1 MSSIKRVSVETY
13 LSRLPSTTKTIFLS
27 GEKLEKLPDLSKFT
41 LLEELYCANNWL
53 KYLPE
58 NLCTMFPHLKIL
70 ACSNNI
76 LTSLPPLG
84 NTLEDL
90 YCINNALSRL
100 PPLPETLKHLHC
112 GLNQLDELPPLPPGL
127 EDLTCTDNK
136 LIKIPP
142 LPETL
147 KTLQCGK
154 NQLTYLPPLVNG
166 LKILACFDNQIISL
180 PELPHLTHLI
190 CHRNRLTSLPSLWSG
205 IQDVNFQYNPV
216 YEYAN
221 CEEYDGNE
229 FYDENGYNH
238 YKMFMMLYI
247 IETINKFRRTY
258 YLNKFKNKLRNLLW
272 VKIREPKIREKY
284 APQNILEL
292 LNNIGEDS
300 EKFDSLLENL

>member
-1 MSSIKRVSVETY
+1 MQHYKFKNTSSSHIKMSSSKRVSVETY

-147 KTLQCGK
+147 KTLQCG
-154 NQLTYLPPLVNG
+154 
-166 LKILACFDNQIISL
+166 
-180 PELPHLTHLI
+180 
-190 CHRNRLTSLPSLWSG
+190 
-205 IQDVNFQYNPV
+205 
-216 YEYAN
+216 
-221 CEEYDGNE
+221 
-229 FYDENGYNH
+229 
-238 YKMFMMLYI
+238 
-247 IETINKFRRTY
+247 
-258 YLNKFKNKLRNLLW
+258 
-272 VKIREPKIREKY
+272 
-284 APQNILEL
+284 
-292 LNNIGEDS
+292 
-300 EKFDSLLENL
+300 